1 VKWELGQPSFL
12 VLKNYKMKF
21 VQAKKI
27 ENKKWEYLTDNFSL
41 NNPLVLVF
49 ASRDLLENKS
59 VIEDIRNEF
68 PYEHLVFGSTSGEI
82 VGESVYDNSIIITAI
97 EFEKSTFEIKT
108 ASIFDFEKNARLL
121 GDSLIKELSPQNLK
135 HVFVLSEGSFVNGSA
150 LIDGIESNLKNNIS
164 ITGGMCGD
172 GARFEKTVAS
182 YKENPKEGEVIVIGF
197 YGDSLE
203 ISFASVGG
211 WHPFGP
217 ERLITKSEGNILF
230 EIDDLPALDLYSK
243 YLGDKASE
251 LPQSSLLFPLNV
263 TPKDKKNP
271 VVRTILNINKEN
283 NSMILA
289 GDVPEGSKV
298 QLMMSSVDSIAN
310 GAFEAAKL
318 AMENRTNKPQLA
330 LLVSC
335 IGRKIV
341 MDQRVEEEIEGVREV
356 IGSETIT
363 TGFYSYG
370 EMAPCHGGQ
379 ECDLHNQTMTLTL
392 ISE

>member
-1 VKWELGQPSFL
+1 
-12 VLKNYKMKF
+12 MKV

-27 ENKKWEYLTDNFSL
+27 ENKKWEYLTENFKL

-49 ASRDLLENKS
+49 ASRDLLENKK
-59 VIEDIRNEF
+59 IIDNIRIQF

-82 VGESVYDNSIIITAI
+82 VGGNVYDNSIVVTAI
-97 EFEKSTFEIKT
+97 ELEKSTFAIKR
-108 ASIFDFEKNARLL
+108 ASIFDFEKNAKKL
-121 GDSLIKELSPQNLK
+121 GSSLIKELSSDNLK
-135 HVFVLSEGSFVNGSA
+135 HVFVLSEGSFVNGSD
-150 LIDGIESNLKNNIS
+150 LIDGIESNLTSNIS

-182 YKENPKEGEVIVIGF
+182 YKDNPKEGEVIVIGF
-197 YGDSLE
+197 YGKSLE

-211 WHPFGP
+211 WQPFGP
-217 ERLITKSEGNILF
+217 ERLITKSEGNVLF
-230 EIDDLPALDLYSK
+230 EIDNLPALDLYSK

-251 LPQSSLLFPLNV
+251 LPKSSLLFPLNV
-263 TPKDKKNP
+263 TPKDKKIP
-271 VVRTILNINKEN
+271 VVRTILNIDKEN

-298 QLMMSSVDSIAN
+298 QLMMSSVDSIAT
-310 GAFEAAKL
+310 GAFEAAEL
-318 AMENRTNKPQLA
+318 AMGGRKTNPQLA
-330 LLVSC
+330 ILVSC

-341 MDQRVEEEIEGVREV
+341 MDQRVEEEIEGVIEV
-356 IGSETIT
+356 IGDDTKI

-370 EMAPCHGGQ
+370 EMAPFYGSKDC
-379 ECDLHNQTMTLTL
+379 ELHNQTMTLTL